1 MAKRPSRKSSAKVK
15 SAGKKSLRKASS
27 ADAPVGKSSAKV
39 QSAGICAHEH
49 NEATKPVTLAPW
61 DANCRRQTGL
71 SRVRR
76 LHLLRTL
83 SGNKLHKSF
92 KRSYREDYLREFT
105 PPGLLE
111 HTFATFKML
120 FKEHHFRTFGPLI
133 LIMVIANVFL
143 IGLMSE
149 QTYTTFQ
156 ETLDST
162 SSDIGVENINNFA
175 KAGLLLVSTI
185 ATGGLTN
192 GFGDTEQIFL
202 VIIFLVIWLV
212 TVYLVRHFLARKKI
226 KLRDAFYNA
235 CAPIISTLIV
245 LAVIFLQMIPIFI
258 VIITY
263 STAVTTNFLATP
275 FYALVYFVFA
285 SLMLILSGYWLSSSL
300 IALVAVTAPGLRPFT
315 ALSTASDLMLG
326 RRIKFIIRIIFLIF
340 IIAFFFVI
348 IVMPVI
354 LLDMWLKSSLDWTAG
369 IPIVSVFLL
378 ITTCFSFVYSA
389 TYLYLYYRRM
399 LDYEE
404 D

>member
-1 MAKRPSRKSSAKVK
+1 MAKRLSKDLKKTK
-15 SAGKKSLRKASS
+15 SADHDKT
-27 ADAPVGKSSAKV
+27 
-39 QSAGICAHEH
+39 
-49 NEATKPVTLAPW
+49 TKPT
-61 DANCRRQTGL
+61 TKGL
-71 SRVRR
+71 RSIRKFIFSHTSNR
-76 LHLLRTL
+76 
-83 SGNKLHKSF
+83 LHKSF
-92 KRSYREDYLREFT
+92 RRSYREDYLREFT

-120 FKEHHFRTFGPLI
+120 FKNHHFRTFGLLI
-133 LIMVIANVFL
+133 LIMVIANIFL

-149 QTYTTFQ
+149 QTYVTFQ

-162 SSDIGVENINNFA
+162 SSDIGAENLNSFA

-185 ATGGLTN
+185 ASGGLN
-192 GFGDTEQIFL
+192 GGFNETEQIFI
-202 VIIFLVIWLV
+202 VIIFLIVWLV
-212 TVYLVRHFLARKKI
+212 TVYLVRHYLAGKKI

-245 LAVIFLQMIPIFI
+245 LAVIFFQMIPIFI

-263 STAVTTNFLATP
+263 SAAISTEFLNTP

-300 IALVAVTAPGLRPFT
+300 IALVATTAPGLRPFT

-326 RRIKFIIRIIFLIF
+326 RRIKFIIRLIFLI
-340 IIAFFFVI
+340 IVIAFFWAVI
-348 IVMPVI
+348 MMPVI
-354 LLDMWLKSSLDWTAG
+354 LIDMWLKRSFDWTTG
-369 IPIVSVFLL
+369 IPFVPLFLL

-399 LDYEE
+399 LDYDEN
-404 D
+404 